1 MGNSQK
7 HPAEILL
14 HQASFL
20 QSAQRLD
27 QCPPDEGREVAF
39 AGRSNAGKSSAIN
52 RLTGQRTLARTSKTP
67 GRTQLINFFA
77 LGDNRYLVDLPGYGY
92 AKVPEAIKAEW
103 DTLAGGY
110 LATRASLAIVVVIMD
125 ARRPFTPHDSA
136 MVAWLRPIGLRVL
149 LVLSKADKLGRR
161 DRDAALAEAVKKLA
175 ARGVEGEVRLL
186 SNLSGDG
193 VEDVRDLLE
202 GWLAEAG
209 AA

>member
-1 MGNSQK
+1 MSTFSN
-7 HPAEILL
+7 AV
-14 HQASFL
+14 FL
-20 QSAQRLD
+20 TSVAKLDRL
-27 QCPPDEGREVAF
+27 PPDGPPEVAF
-39 AGRSNAGKSSAIN
+39 IGRSNVGKSSTINAIA
-52 RLTGQRTLARTSKTP
+52 RRRKLAFVSKTP
-67 GRTQLINFFA
+67 GRTQMINFFS
-77 LGDNRYLVDLPGYGY
+77 LGTAARLADLPGYGY

-161 DRDAALAEAVKKLA
+161 DRDAALTAAVENLA
-175 ARGVEGEVRLL
+175 ARGVQGEVRLL

-202 GWLAEAG
+202 SWLAEAG
-209 AA
+209 TAA